1 MFGLRRRI
9 AIICAKCVNMAI
21 RKFSN
26 RKGSVLPGYVAQ
38 WIDPDI
44 LPEMAEL
51 VREKIIVIM
60 GTNGKTTTN
69 SMICHA
75 LRAEGKKVLINRT
88 GANMLNGVISA
99 FVLAAGSKGRLDI
112 DYACIEVDEFAS
124 MQILPKLKPD
134 FILLTNIFRDQIDRF
149 GEIDIVCE
157 RIQDAIAQVPEVKLI
172 SNCDDILS
180 YALAS
185 RCGHPIV
192 TYGIDQQIFDDI
204 SSPEVR
210 ESIFCPSCG
219 EKLRYDFFHYGQLGI
234 YKCPH
239 CGWKRPAPDYTAE
252 NIAFREKGYAFEID
266 GMPIN
271 SKAKGPYNVYNTLS
285 AYASIKAMGAPSDHF
300 KEAVESF
307 NYENNREETFTIHGT
322 QVCLHLAKNPVGFQ
336 QKISM
341 VLKDLR
347 PKDIIVQ
354 INDAAQDGKDI
365 SWLWDVDFQYLSD
378 ANARTIGVAGTRSL
392 DMALRLKYDDIPCRL
407 VKDMES
413 YIQRLSKE
421 GTGRLYIIVNYSGLR
436 RANRML
442 HKMQDAIAG
451 QPNPPAQTGSDARP
465 AAVPKPSAVPSQGGR
480 KSRRPSGNRRKEAP
494 KPCPPICRKARD
506 LYTACQKQRKRAQIR
521 GARKA
526 EGRLAGRKDWQ
537 WKGDGMQ

>member
-9 AIICAKCVNMAI
+9 AIISAKCVSMAI

-26 RKGSVLPGYVAQ
+26 CKGSVFPGYVAQ

-44 LPEMAEL
+44 LAEMVGL

-69 SMICHA
+69 SIICHA

-99 FVLAAGSKGRLDI
+99 FVLAADSKGRLDV

-134 FILLTNIFRDQIDRF
+134 FMLLTNIFRDQIDRF

-180 YALAS
+180 YELAS
-185 RCGHPIV
+185 KCGRPIV
-192 TYGIDQQIFDDI
+192 TYGINQQIFDDI

-219 EKLRYDFFHYGQLGI
+219 QKLRYDFFHYGQLGI
-234 YKCPH
+234 YQCPH
-239 CGWKRPAPDYTAE
+239 CGWKRPTPDYTAG
-252 NIAFREKGYAFEID
+252 NIVLQEKGYAFEID
-266 GMPIN
+266 NISIN
-271 SKAKGPYNVYNTLS
+271 SRAKGPYNVYNTLS
-285 AYASIKAMGAPSDHF
+285 AYASIKAMGATTDSF
-300 KEAVESF
+300 KGAVESF
-307 NYENNREETFTIHGT
+307 NYENNREETFAIHGS

-341 VLKDLR
+341 ILKDLR

-365 SWLWDVDFQYLSD
+365 SWLWDVDFQYLKD
-378 ANARTIGVAGTRSL
+378 ANAKSIGVAGTRSL

-407 VKDMES
+407 VKDMGS
-413 YIQRLSKE
+413 YIQKLSRE
-421 GTGRLYIIVNYSGLR
+421 GTGRIYIIVNYSGLR
-436 RANRML
+436 GANRML
-442 HKMQDAIAG
+442 HKMQDSIAA
-451 QPNPPAQTGSDARP
+451 QPNPPAQTISDAQP
-465 AAVPKPSAVPSQGGR
+465 AALMKPSVGSFHAGR
-480 KSRRPSGNRRKEAP
+480 KGRKPSRGRRKEMP
-494 KPCPPICRKARD
+494 KACPFIHNKARE
-506 LYTACQKQRKRAQIR
+506 LHTVSQKQRKRAQKR
-521 GARKA
+521 VSGK
-526 EGRLAGRKDWQ
+526 
-537 WKGDGMQ
+537 